1 MISGHKNPVVVLED
15 LGMYLNQDA
24 ASQPERCASLLR
36 EPLPSSL
43 LTASAM
49 ENFPQLTNGNRHPVV
64 ILKRLQLRPPSILK
78 SKCLELKSASHSELK
93 TAVVL
98 VEKLNNNE
106 QTSLHP
112 ERKAKPPVSPDL
124 KLQHLHPA
132 VVLQRLPLSPIQV
145 RYFSRSERTKS
156 PAKCRRL
163 LNGENYGAL
172 KKVPLSISGARGSH
186 PLRSI
191 VKTMPDIIEECSKVA
206 RDSRTLKIPVVELL
220 PIETDLSKM
229 RSASP

>member
-112 ERKAKPPVSPDL
+112 ES
-124 KLQHLHPA
+124 LHPA

-220 PIETDLSKM
+220 PIGTDLSKM

>member
-112 ERKAKPPVSPDL
+112 ES
-124 KLQHLHPA
+124 LHPA